1 MKIYKTGLVLLAAAQ
16 LQTAV
21 TQETDSRLAAVSC
34 KPGLV
39 PASENY
45 PFLRQAPL
53 TELPDTKLSIES
65 LDFTRLKIFD
75 ESNPDERNALFRWA
89 NRFHILTR
97 PETIEQ
103 LMLFA
108 EGDVIE
114 GRLLDET
121 ARILRN
127 QDYFF
132 DADLRL
138 VSNCDQ
144 QVKVEVITKDTWSL
158 TPNLAFDRSGGDNTF
173 SVGVRDSNFLGLGKR
188 IAIARSEDID
198 RSSDEISYE
207 DPNVFGSWVRNRTVL
222 VDSDDGSK
230 AVFDLG
236 LPFYALDSRR
246 SWKVLFDD
254 ETRRDAQFFLG
265 DEVSE
270 VEHDITI
277 GELAYGWSTG
287 LVEESYL
294 RWTAGFRYRRDQ
306 FGPSP
311 EFPPPKLYPKDR
323 ELAYPFLQ
331 LDYGENRFAT
341 AFNLNE
347 LYRTEDLYLGQ
358 RLVSR
363 VGYAAKYFGSD
374 ENRVVLEGSYSSTL
388 VFDGRQFWQ
397 HRLSWETLFNTDSG
411 STEDLLVSYSNR
423 YFFRHSPRW
432 AFFASLNASFSNNL
446 SRERQLFMG
455 GERGARAFDN
465 RLQVGDRS
473 AVLSLEER
481 VYTDAHLF
489 NLIRIGAAVFLDVG
503 RAWEPGV
510 DSGLPDALLANV
522 GIGLRLMSSKAAS
535 SRIAHLD
542 IAFPMTNQNHPAV
555 DRVQIAFNIKGR
567 F

>member
-1 MKIYKTGLVLLAAAQ
+1 MKVSKTGLALLAAAQ
-16 LQTAV
+16 LHTALAR
-21 TQETDSRLAAVSC
+21 EADSRLAAVAC
-34 KPGLV
+34 KSDFV
-39 PASENY
+39 AASENY
-45 PFLRQAPL
+45 PFLRQASL
-53 TELPDTKLSIES
+53 TEFPDTKLTIES

-75 ESNPDERNALFRWA
+75 ESNPGENNALFRWA

-97 PETIEQ
+97 PRTIEQ

-108 EGDVIE
+108 EGEVIE

-121 ARILRN
+121 ARILRD

-138 VSNCDQ
+138 VSNCEQ
-144 QVKVEVITKDTWSL
+144 RVGVEVITKDTWSL

-173 SVGVRDSNFLGLGKR
+173 SFGVRDSNFLGLGKQF
-188 IAIARSEDID
+188 AIARREDIE
-198 RSSDEISYE
+198 RESDEIRYE

-222 VDSDDGSK
+222 IDSDDGSK

-246 SWKVLFDD
+246 SWQVLFED

-265 DEVSE
+265 DEISE
-270 VEHDITI
+270 VEHDIIT
-277 GELAYGWSTG
+277 GELAYGWSKG
-287 LVEESYL
+287 LTNDSYL
-294 RWTAGFRYRRDQ
+294 RWTAGFSYRRDR
-306 FGPSP
+306 FAPSP
-311 EFPPPKLYPKDR
+311 DLPTPILFPADR
-323 ELAYPFLQ
+323 ELVYPFLQ

-341 AFNLNE
+341 AFNLDE

-358 RLVSR
+358 QLMAR
-363 VGYAAKYFGSD
+363 VGYASEEFGSD
-374 ENRVVLEGSYSSTL
+374 QNRVVLEGSYSSTL

-397 HRLSWETLFNTDSG
+397 HSVSWEALLNTNSG
-411 STEDLLVSYSNR
+411 HSEDLLVSYSNR

-432 AFFASLNASFSNNL
+432 AFFASINASYANNL
-446 SRERQLFMG
+446 SRERQIFMG
-455 GERGARAFDN
+455 GDRGVRAFDN

-481 VYTDAHLF
+481 VYTDLHLF
-489 NLIRIGAAVFLDVG
+489 NLIRIGAAAFLDVG
-503 RAWEPGV
+503 RAWEPGE
-510 DSGLPDALLANV
+510 DSGLPDAWLANV
-522 GIGLRLMSSKAAS
+522 GLGLRLMSSKAAS

-542 IAFPMTNQNHPAV
+542 IAFPVTNRNHPAV
-555 DRVQIAFNIKGR
+555 DRMQIVINIKGR